1 MIGTL
6 RTVVLDA
13 PDARRLAA
21 FYTALGG
28 WTEQYA
34 DDEWITMETGDGWRI
49 AAQLSPGHVP
59 PRWPDPAYPQQA
71 HLDLRVPDLDAG
83 SAKAAGL
90 GAELLR
96 KNENWYTLADPAGHP
111 FDLCLFPAK
120 QETTLMGVMLDCPD
134 ARELSTFYAKLLGK
148 PITYEGEGVA
158 MIAAL
163 GVNVRICRIQ
173 RARSGRD
180 MAGRRGNWLWGNP
193 EVQIRA
199 FCALAEDLRTAI
211 AGRHPGVFADAELV
225 CVRRAIG
232 WAWYGLGGNLGISQA
247 VA

>member
-1 MIGTL
+1 MIGML

-34 DDEWITMETGDGWRI
+34 DDDEWVTMETGDGWRI
-49 AAQLSPGHVP
+49 AAQRSPDHVP

-83 SAKAAGL
+83 SAKAVEL
-90 GAELLR
+90 GAEPLR

-134 ARELSTFYAKLLGK
+134 AKELSAFYANLLGK
-148 PITYEGEGVA
+148 PLTYEGDGVA
-158 MIAAL
+158 MIGEDGAQPVMFQQITEYHAPRWPDPAYPQQFHLDVTVDDIDTAEAAVL
-163 GVNVRICRIQ
+163 KLGATSLSSGGVNWRVY
-173 RARSGRD
+173 AD
-180 MAGRRGNWLWGNP
+180 PAGKP
-193 EVQIRA
+193 
-199 FCALAEDLRTAI
+199 FCLCWD
-211 AGRHPGVFADAELV
+211 
-225 CVRRAIG
+225 
-232 WAWYGLGGNLGISQA
+232 
-247 VA
+247 